1 MGKEVGS
8 VAELRQRE
16 DLDNDMN
23 KVNKELGAIVEEQ
36 HQRRLALLKA
46 NEDVTREIVDVE
58 VEIRRLEN
66 LIEQGSRQFAS
77 LSDQRVELEGNHR
90 RLKRDVEDLSRED
103 GALNDENKTLSSERS
118 ALDEEVTRLKKLKA
132 DYLSALSKFTGGKKE

>member
-1 MGKEVGS
+1 MGKEAGS
-8 VAELRQRE
+8 AAELRPRE
-16 DLDNDMN
+16 ELDRDMGT
-23 KVNKELGAIVEEQ
+23 VNRELGEIVEEQ

-66 LIEQGSRQFAS
+66 LIEQGSRQLAS
-77 LSDQRVELEGNHR
+77 LNDQRVELEGNHR

-103 GALNDENKTLSSERS
+103 NALNDENKTLSSERS
-118 ALDEEVTRLKKLKA
+118 SLDEEVTRLKKLKA
-132 DYLSALSKFTGGKKE
+132 DYLAALSKFKGGKIE

>member
-1 MGKEVGS
+1 MGKEAGS
-8 VAELRQRE
+8 VAELRPRE
-16 DLDNDMN
+16 ELDKDMG
-23 KVNKELGAIVEEQ
+23 KVNNELGAIVEEQ

-66 LIEQGSRQFAS
+66 LIEQGSRQLAS
-77 LSDQRVELEGNHR
+77 LNDQRVELEGNHR
-90 RLKRDVEDLSRED
+90 RLKRDVEDLTRED
-103 GALNDENKTLSSERS
+103 NALNDENKTLSSERS

-132 DYLSALSKFTGGKKE
+132 DYLAALSKFKGGKAE

>member
-1 MGKEVGS
+1 MGKEAGG

-16 DLDNDMN
+16 ELDKDMT

-66 LIEQGSRQFAS
+66 MIEQGSRQLAS
-77 LSDQRVELEGNHR
+77 LSDQQVELEGNHR
-90 RLKRDVEDLSRED
+90 RLKRDVEDLTRED
-103 GALNDENKTLSSERS
+103 DALNDENKTLSSERS
-118 ALDEEVTRLKKLKA
+118 SLDEEVSRLKKLKA
-132 DYLSALSKFTGGKKE
+132 DYLSALSKFKGGKVE